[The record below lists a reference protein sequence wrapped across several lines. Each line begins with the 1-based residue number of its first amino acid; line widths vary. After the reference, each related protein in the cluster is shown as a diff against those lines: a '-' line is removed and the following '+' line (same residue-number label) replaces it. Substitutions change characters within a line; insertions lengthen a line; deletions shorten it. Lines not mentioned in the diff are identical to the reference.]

1 MIPASPNH
9 FFFGLLLAVVV
20 LAIFIFLPFLTP
32 LVLAIALA
40 VVFGPIHR
48 LIVRWFFRDKE
59 RSSFG
64 ALVTLIVIV
73 VIIFVP
79 AILISAKIYTEVQ
92 SMYGFLIDESGRS
105 QVIDSLNNI
114 AQRGSHLL
122 FDLFPAYSFDS
133 FNITDILQR
142 GLEWVFGNLD
152 TVFSGAS
159 KIALS
164 IFVMFL
170 ALFYFLR
177 DGRELRR
184 QVIALSPLGDDDD
197 RQILNRLEQTIYSI
211 FAGSIAVG
219 IIQGILTGIG
229 FAIFGVPSPALWGSI
244 AAVAALIPGIGTA
257 LVIVPGILYL
267 AFVGDTGHAI
277 GLLIWGIIAVGLI
290 DNFLGPIIVNRRVK
304 IHPFLILLSVLGGII
319 FFGPIGFVLGPI
331 VLAFLFSLLEIYK
344 ASYARRNASIE
355 PKN

>member
-9 FFFGLLLAVVV
+9 FFFGLLLAIVV
-20 LAIFIFLPFLTP
+20 LAVFIFLPFLTP
-32 LVLAIALA
+32 IVLAAAIA
-40 VVFGPIHR
+40 VVFAPMHR
-48 LIVRWFFRDKE
+48 VIVRWFFKDRE

-64 ALVTLIVIV
+64 ALATLIVITI
-73 VIIFVP
+73 IIFIP
-79 AILISAKIYTEVQ
+79 TLLITGKIYTEVQ

-105 QVIDSLNNI
+105 QVIAALNSGAQSL
-114 AQRGSHLL
+114 SHVFL
-122 FDLFPAYSFDS
+122 DLYPAYSFDS
-133 FNITDILQR
+133 FNVTNVLQKV
-142 GLEWVFGNLD
+142 LEWLFSNLD

-159 KIALS
+159 KIVLS
-164 IFVMFL
+164 VLVMLL

-177 DGRELRR
+177 DGRELKR
-184 QVIALSPLGDDDD
+184 QIISLSPLGDSDDEK
-197 RQILNRLEQTIYSI
+197 IFKKLERTIYSI

-244 AAVAALIPGIGTA
+244 AAVSALIPGIGTA
-257 LVIVPGILYL
+257 LVIIPGIIYV
-267 AFVGDTGHAI
+267 AFTGTTASAV
-277 GLLIWGIIAVGLI
+277 GLLIWGILAVGLI
-290 DNFLGPIIVNRRVK
+290 DNFLGPIFVNRGVK

-344 ASYARRNASIE
+344 SSL
-355 PKN
+355 K

>member
-20 LAIFIFLPFLTP
+20 LAVLIFLPFLTP
-32 LVLAIALA
+32 IVLAAAIA
-40 VVFGPIHR
+40 VVFAPVHR
-48 LIVRWFFRDKE
+48 VIVRVLFRDRE

-64 ALVTLIVIV
+64 ALVTLALITL
-73 VIIFVP
+73 IIFVP
-79 AILISAKIYTEVQ
+79 LLLVTGKIYTEIQ
-92 SMYGFLIDESGRS
+92 NMYGYLIDESGRS
-105 QVIDSLNNI
+105 QVIDALNHG
-114 AQRGSHLL
+114 AQSFSHVF

-133 FNITDILQR
+133 FNITDILKK
-142 GLEWVFGNLD
+142 GLEWLFSNLDVVFG
-152 TVFSGAS
+152 GAS

-164 IFVMFL
+164 VFVMFL

-177 DGRELRR
+177 DGRELKR
-184 QVIALSPLGDDDD
+184 QIITLSPLGDDDD
-197 RQILNRLEQTIYSI
+197 NKIFKKLETTIFSI

-229 FAIFGVPSPALWGSI
+229 FAIFGVPSPALWGSV
-244 AAVAALIPGIGTA
+244 AAVSALIPGIGTS
-257 LVIVPGILYL
+257 LVLVPGILYL
-267 AFVGDTGHAI
+267 VFTGDTGPAI
-277 GLLIWGIIAVGLI
+277 GLFIWSVIAVGLI
-290 DNFLGPIIVNRRVK
+290 DNFLGPIFVNRGVK

-344 ASYARRNASIE
+344 VTYSRRM
-355 PKN
+355 